1 MPCVFRI
8 FLECA
13 AYICLMNFD
22 VAAFEKSV
30 RDSLK
35 KLLAQC
41 SRSVEQVKCIGVAV
55 SGGADS
61 LCLLNAL
68 ASGFENSCDISKKL
82 VCITVDHSIRPNEE
96 GASDA
101 DFVEKFC
108 EKIGVPCVVKKI
120 PEGAVFMEAARRGR
134 GIEEAAR
141 ALRYEAFEEEAAQ
154 TGAEFVCLAHNK
166 NDALET
172 ILMRFLQGSTA
183 AGISQ
188 VRGKYLRPLLQIER
202 EEIER
207 YLREKKIAWCTDS
220 TNADEKYL
228 RNKIR
233 LKLIPF
239 LRENFAGFENAV
251 MRGGEKVALQNAAVK
266 EIASKCEENFFQAE
280 KPRTEI
286 SFDGEK
292 FSSLPIAIRQEL
304 IYAALVRLGV
314 ESRVPYGF
322 VRTMSL
328 WPEIDFKKISF
339 SDISAR
345 TEKEKLFLK
354 IGEKQ
359 ATESGFFAIINE
371 EGVFDFDGFSL
382 EVRKVKNRA
391 ECDSA
396 EIFVCGKD
404 SVRLEMTLPFVARS
418 REIGDK
424 VLSAEGLEKSVAD
437 IFSDWKIPERGREK
451 IPLLECGFPAK
462 IVAVLGCV
470 LGYENWIV
478 AEKSVADFDGN

>member
-1 MPCVFRI
+1 
-8 FLECA
+8 
-13 AYICLMNFD
+13 MNFD

-41 SRSVEQVKCIGVAV
+41 SRSVEQVERIGVAV

-61 LCLLNAL
+61 LCLLSAL
-68 ASGFENSCDISKKL
+68 ASGFENFPCISKKL

-101 DFVEKFC
+101 DFVKTFC

-120 PEGAVFMEAARRGR
+120 PEGAVFAEAARRAR

-141 ALRYEAFEEEAAQ
+141 ALRYEAFEEAATQ
-154 TGAEFVCLAHNK
+154 TGAEFICLAHNK

-172 ILMRFLQGSTA
+172 LLMRFLQGSTA
-183 AGISQ
+183 QGIAH
-188 VRGKYLRPLLQIER
+188 VRGKYMRPLLQIER

-207 YLREKKIAWCTDS
+207 YLREKNIAWRTDS

-239 LRENFAGFENAV
+239 LKEHFAGFENAV
-251 MRGGEKVALQNAAVK
+251 MRGGEKIALQNAAVK
-266 EIASKCEENFFQAE
+266 EIALKCQDDFFQAE
-280 KPRTEI
+280 RPRKEI
-286 SFDGEK
+286 VFDGK
-292 FSSLPIAIRQEL
+292 TFSSLPIAIRQEL
-304 IYAALVRLGV
+304 IYAALLHLGV

-322 VRTMSL
+322 VRTASL

-339 SDISAR
+339 SDIGAR
-345 TEKEKLFLK
+345 TENEKLFLK

-359 ATESGFFAIINE
+359 ATESGFFAIIHE
-371 EGVFDFDGFSL
+371 GGVFDFDGFSL
-382 EVRKVKNRA
+382 EVRKDKNRA
-391 ECDSA
+391 EDASA
-396 EIFVCGKD
+396 EIFVRGKD

-418 REIGDK
+418 REIGDA
-424 VLSAEGLEKSVAD
+424 VLNAAGAEKSVAD

-451 IPLLECGFPAK
+451 IPLLECGFPSK

-478 AEKSVADFDGN
+478 AEKSVADV